1 MHYTLKRS
9 PKRKSITIVVSPKN
23 GVVVNAPQKTSE
35 KYINELVLQKE
46 PWILKKLSFFK
57 SLESEMPS
65 KDYKNGDTVLFLGER
80 LVLSISVSA
89 KKGIYKQDNK
99 LFIESQLP
107 NDRITIKHIIDD
119 WYLENALS
127 IIHTRAVEVFK
138 AFNIYS
144 LPTPKIVVTRMRGKW
159 GQCSAQSDIKLNR
172 ELIKTPIH
180 CIDYVIYHEFC
191 HLLEHNHGPKFY
203 RLLQK
208 HVPNWKIVKK
218 ELAVYSVIS
227 ID

>member
-1 MHYTLKRS
+1 MQYILKRS
-9 PKRKSITIVVSPKN
+9 PKRKSITIVVSPRN
-23 GVVVNAPQKTSE
+23 GVVVNAPQKTSD

-46 PWILKKLSFFK
+46 IWISKKLSFFK
-57 SLESEMPS
+57 SLEAEMPS

-80 LVLSISVSA
+80 LTLSITGSV
-89 KKGIYKQDNK
+89 KKRIYKQDNK

-107 NDRITIKHIIDD
+107 DDRTTIKHIVDD
-119 WYLENALS
+119 WYLENALG

-144 LPTPKIVVTRMRGKW
+144 LPIPKIVVTRMRGKW

-218 ELAVYSVIS
+218 ELTVYSVIS